1 MKASLLLGC
10 VLLSTHLSAT
20 AAIEAIALQYR
31 TGEELLQAVQTTLG
45 DEGRVSAYGNQL
57 LVNAPEAKIEEI
69 RNLLKQLDTQ
79 PRRLLISVDTGDS
92 SFRDAGGYSV
102 NGAIRQQDA
111 QVNGAN
117 NNSQRSTILRRST
130 ASRTGSTQQVQVS
143 EGYPALIQVG
153 QSLPVINRSEDG
165 YGRSYTTDYRDLTQ
179 GFYVT
184 ATLVGDRVQL
194 SINSTQSRLNQ
205 THPGV
210 IDTQQADTRISA
222 AIGEWISIGGSF
234 AQNQA
239 TQQGVL
245 QHYNTQG
252 RDDTSLRVKVEL
264 LD

>member
-31 TGEELLQAVQTTLG
+31 TGEELLQAVQSTLG

-57 LVNAPEAKIEEI
+57 LINAPGSKIEEI
-69 RNLLKQLDTQ
+69 RSLLKQLDTQ
-79 PRRLLISVDTGDS
+79 PRRLLISLDTGDS

-102 NGAIRQQDA
+102 KGAIRQQDA
-111 QVNGAN
+111 QVNGD
-117 NNSQRSTILRRST
+117 SQRSTVVRRST

-153 QSLPVINRSEDG
+153 QSLPVISRSEDG

-194 SINSTQSRLNQ
+194 SISTTQSRLKQ

-210 IDTQQADTRISA
+210 IDTQQADTRISG
-222 AIGEWISIGGSF
+222 AIGEWINIGGNF

-245 QHYNTQG
+245 QHYSSQG

>member
-1 MKASLLLGC
+1 MKASLLLGW
-10 VLLSTHLSAT
+10 VLLSTQISAN
-20 AAIEAIALQYR
+20 AAIEALALQYR

-57 LVNAPEAKIEEI
+57 LINAPEAKIEEI
-69 RNLLKQLDTQ
+69 RSLLRQLDTQ

-92 SFRDAGGYSV
+92 SFRDAGGHSL
-102 NGAIRQQDA
+102 NGAIRQHDTQI
-111 QVNGAN
+111 NRG
-117 NNSQRSTILRRST
+117 NSQSSTVVRRST
-130 ASRTGSTQQVQVS
+130 ASRTSSTQQVQVS

-153 QSLPVINRSEDG
+153 QSLPVVNHNEGI
-165 YGRSYTTDYRDLTQ
+165 YGRHYVTDYRDVTQ

-194 SINSTQSRLNQ
+194 SISSSHSRLNQ

-210 IDTQQADTRISA
+210 IDTQQADTQISG
-222 AIGEWISIGGSF
+222 AIGEWISIGGSYG
-234 AQNQA
+234 QNQA
-239 TQQGVL
+239 TQQGLL